1 MTDRSNGYEG
11 VAAEFLVGRG
21 RAPSTA
27 IGTRAVRN
35 WARTLPPGAAVL
47 DVGCGTGLPITK
59 VLVDEGLNVHG
70 IDAAPSFVEA
80 FRHNLPGIPVACEA
94 VEESSFFD
102 RTFDGVL
109 AWGLMF
115 LLPPQEQRRL
125 IQRIAEVLVPGGR
138 FLFTSPPQPIVWKD
152 AMTGLESRSLGA
164 VAYRRELAAVGLKVI
179 SEYED
184 EGENHYY
191 DGVKG
196 QSRGTSAAGTL
207 SEHKFVRE

>member
-35 WARTLPPGAAVL
+35 WGRTLPRGAAVL
-47 DVGCGTGLPITK
+47 DLGCGTGLPITK
-59 VLVDEGLNVHG
+59 VLVSEGLNVYG

-80 FRHNLPGIPVACEA
+80 FRHNLPGIPIACEA
-94 VEESSFFD
+94 VEDSPFFD

-115 LLPPQEQRRL
+115 LLLPEEQRRL
-125 IQRIAEVLVPGGR
+125 IRRIADILVPGGH
-138 FLFTSPPQPIVWKD
+138 FLFTSPPEPIVWKD
-152 AMTGLESRSLGA
+152 AMTGLESRSLGGA
-164 VAYRRELAAVGLKVI
+164 EYRRELAAVGLKVM

-184 EGENHYY
+184 GGENHYY
-191 DGVKG
+191 DTVKQG
-196 QSRGTSAAGTL
+196 PEESAPAA
-207 SEHKFVRE
+207 